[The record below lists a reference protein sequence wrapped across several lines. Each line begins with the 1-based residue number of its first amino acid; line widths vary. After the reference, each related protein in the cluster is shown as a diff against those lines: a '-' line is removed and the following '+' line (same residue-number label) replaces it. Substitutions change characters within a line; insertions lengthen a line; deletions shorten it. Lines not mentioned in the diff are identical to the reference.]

1 MSLSL
6 QTVFLNPFAL
16 IAATIVLG
24 GYFGKLNFRGLKL
37 GSSGSLFVGLALGYF
52 IYSVLV
58 QPYATASEVP
68 SQVSKVLVQGLV
80 SSSLFTMS
88 LIGFIA
94 PVGLL
99 ASADIADVIK
109 KYGLRFVIL
118 GFLITLSGALSSLF
132 FIKWLGN
139 AQSTGIIGTYVG
151 ALTSSP
157 GLAAALEAV
166 GGTSASSESLV
177 GLGYAIGYIP
187 GVLTVVLGMRLVPK
201 WLGISME
208 QELKKVSTDVLAGK
222 SSDQPAQD
230 SKESFN
236 VVVFMTVCLLG
247 VIVGQVKLYFGRHL
261 GWIGLGSTGG
271 VLISA
276 LLIGHLM
283 TSRYQSMKMSHSALS
298 AVRDISLNMFLAIV
312 GLRYGY
318 TTVISIASEGLV
330 YLSAAL
336 ISALAAMATG
346 IIIGRYFMKMNWIV
360 LAGVICGGMTSTP
373 GLAAALESCQS
384 DEVAAGYGATYPV
397 ALISMIMF
405 TRLMTYLV

>member
-1 MSLSL
+1 
-6 QTVFLNPFAL
+6 
-16 IAATIVLG
+16 
-24 GYFGKLNFRGLKL
+24 
-37 GSSGSLFVGLALGYF
+37 
-52 IYSVLV
+52 
-58 QPYATASEVP
+58 
-68 SQVSKVLVQGLV
+68 
-80 SSSLFTMS
+80 
-88 LIGFIA
+88 
-94 PVGLL
+94 
-99 ASADIADVIK
+99 
-109 KYGLRFVIL
+109 
-118 GFLITLSGALSSLF
+118 
-132 FIKWLGN
+132 
-139 AQSTGIIGTYVG
+139 
-151 ALTSSP
+151 
-157 GLAAALEAV
+157 
-166 GGTSASSESLV
+166 
-177 GLGYAIGYIP
+177 
-187 GVLTVVLGMRLVPK
+187 
-201 WLGISME
+201 ME

-247 VIVGQVKLYFGRHL
+247 VLVGQVKLYFGRHL

-360 LAGVICGGMTSTP
+360 LAGAICGGMTSTP

>member
-1 MSLSL
+1 
-6 QTVFLNPFAL
+6 
-16 IAATIVLG
+16 
-24 GYFGKLNFRGLKL
+24 
-37 GSSGSLFVGLALGYF
+37 
-52 IYSVLV
+52 
-58 QPYATASEVP
+58 
-68 SQVSKVLVQGLV
+68 
-80 SSSLFTMS
+80 
-88 LIGFIA
+88 
-94 PVGLL
+94 
-99 ASADIADVIK
+99 
-109 KYGLRFVIL
+109 VIL

-247 VIVGQVKLYFGRHL
+247 VLVGQVKLYFGRHL

-318 TTVISIASEGLV
+318 TTVISISSEGLV
-330 YLSAAL
+330 YLSAA
-336 ISALAAMATG
+336 
-346 IIIGRYFMKMNWIV
+346 
-360 LAGVICGGMTSTP
+360 
-373 GLAAALESCQS
+373 
-384 DEVAAGYGATYPV
+384 
-397 ALISMIMF
+397 
-405 TRLMTYLV
+405 